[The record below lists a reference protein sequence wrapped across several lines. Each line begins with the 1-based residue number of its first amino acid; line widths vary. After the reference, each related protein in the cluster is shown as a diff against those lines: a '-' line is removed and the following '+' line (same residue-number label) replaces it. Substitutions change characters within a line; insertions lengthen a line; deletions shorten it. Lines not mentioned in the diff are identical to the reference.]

1 MRPAF
6 FLVPLVIIAG
16 CGSSKPSAAHRPPGA
31 AEVTFK
37 CEDMERGRVIGS
49 AIVRRGPVRN
59 ARYSEPRYFVTR
71 AEAEGLARRLHARY
85 SEDC

>member
-6 FLVPLVIIAG
+6 FLVPLVIVAG
-16 CGSSKPSAAHRPPGA
+16 CGSSKPSAAHRPTA